1 MSLMRSKR
9 DRKAPERLGA
19 FASAP
24 EAEELEEPQRKRV
37 AAAAAASAAAA
48 ELDSQCEQPGGEAAD
63 EEEEGS
69 EEEEEDSGSDDERE
83 SSGENEMAATAARRP
98 AKRRRTA
105 AAAKPYVPAPPA
117 EPRSRGDMLSL
128 LFACPALIDA
138 LLEADGLRTI
148 SLVARDAANLA
159 AALGARG
166 AEAAPLWRQM
176 ACRCQPDL
184 SADANAE
191 QERAAILRGIRGD
204 IARKEVVNKSTAQG
218 EFRLTQKELG
228 ALPFTTRRNM
238 WFGATAPDVKM
249 YNKLEV
255 LAVAHR
261 KFGCAAGLASAKAA
275 AGGRAAESS
284 EARQARKIQQEA
296 RRREL
301 DAALR
306 AVGLTSQHS
315 HELRDHKP
323 QIKAFIKRN
332 RGSVAGILELY
343 EQQRQAAEAAAAL
356 RAADYKARLK
366 RREKLMGSLFMA
378 NLTSERER
386 PPALAFV
393 SGEGSQSVAEV
404 VATLR
409 ADKAARQAKAER
421 AERVK
426 QLLAAEGLEGY
437 RGRVPSVAAF
447 ENSGVGSAEAAV
459 AETRAQRDRE
469 KGSVARSA
477 AICARLEAEGLQGQH
492 HDAAVTAYIC
502 SGEGSE
508 EAAVAAAR
516 GAAAAAAAAADAVV
530 ARRTRVNE
538 LLAAEDLEGC
548 ASRYGAPAVHDF
560 IRTGEGTAEAAVA
573 AVRAVA
579 ERCTAIA
586 ACLQSEGLQQYN
598 HVAAVQQYVRGDGS
612 EEAALAAARAA
623 AERVQQVQARRASI
637 TGSLAL
643 MAAEGETFHELCWR
657 VPGLE
662 AFVYDGAGSEAE
674 TLAAVSRVLRAEAD
688 QRKRRERV
696 DAALAAEG
704 LQGFV
709 INHWETGL
717 ILDKYL
723 EYGEG
728 TVEGVVAA
736 ARKRREEEA
745 ALAARRAAR
754 QAEQAAAQ
762 AAAAAAAPHGNAGA
776 PWL

>member
-1 MSLMRSKR
+1 
-9 DRKAPERLGA
+9 
-19 FASAP
+19 
-24 EAEELEEPQRKRV
+24 
-37 AAAAAASAAAA
+37 
-48 ELDSQCEQPGGEAAD
+48 
-63 EEEEGS
+63 
-69 EEEEEDSGSDDERE
+69 
-83 SSGENEMAATAARRP
+83 
-98 AKRRRTA
+98 
-105 AAAKPYVPAPPA
+105 
-117 EPRSRGDMLSL
+117 
-128 LFACPALIDA
+128 
-138 LLEADGLRTI
+138 
-148 SLVARDAANLA
+148 
-159 AALGARG
+159 
-166 AEAAPLWRQM
+166 
-176 ACRCQPDL
+176 
-184 SADANAE
+184 
-191 QERAAILRGIRGD
+191 
-204 IARKEVVNKSTAQG
+204 
-218 EFRLTQKELG
+218 
-228 ALPFTTRRNM
+228 
-238 WFGATAPDVKM
+238 
-249 YNKLEV
+249 
-255 LAVAHR
+255 
-261 KFGCAAGLASAKAA
+261 
-275 AGGRAAESS
+275 
-284 EARQARKIQQEA
+284 
-296 RRREL
+296 
-301 DAALR
+301 
-306 AVGLTSQHS
+306 
-315 HELRDHKP
+315 
-323 QIKAFIKRN
+323 
-332 RGSVAGILELY
+332 
-343 EQQRQAAEAAAAL
+343 
-356 RAADYKARLK
+356 
-366 RREKLMGSLFMA
+366 MA

-696 DAALAAEG
+696 GERCTGVLVALHHGADVQVSCCASS
-704 LQGFV
+704 LLTRSCCWWSSHTQRCPAKKAPL
-709 INHWETGL
+709 HASL
-717 ILDKYL
+717 S
-723 EYGEG
+723 
-728 TVEGVVAA
+728 
-736 ARKRREEEA
+736 ARPRP
-745 ALAARRAAR
+745 
-754 QAEQAAAQ
+754 
-762 AAAAAAAPHGNAGA
+762 AAPCRCGAGGGRPA
-776 PWL
+776 GLCHQPLGDGSDFGQGVCCLLPAGL